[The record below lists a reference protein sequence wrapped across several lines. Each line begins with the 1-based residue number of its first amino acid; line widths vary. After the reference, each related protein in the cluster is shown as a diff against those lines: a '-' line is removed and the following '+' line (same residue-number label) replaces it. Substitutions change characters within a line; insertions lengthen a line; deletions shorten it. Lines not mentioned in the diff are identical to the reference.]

1 MRKTL
6 ATLAVLAAGAVT
18 LGTVASPAS
27 ADDPNVTYLQGGT
40 MSASRI
46 LSCQTQYKT
55 GVYGQY
61 GAWGYFIDGCTVKL
75 DCPVNTGLYN
85 TRYCDILSYS
95 FIDTKNHRGDR
106 VTMNSRIRRFD
117 AAGNTLGWQ
126 DKSCDSSSVGSA
138 DRCEV
143 NDTSWISPGQSATVQ
158 CNGVRQWRLYDG
170 NSAKDYC
177 SIQLRYR

>member
-1 MRKTL
+1 MRKTF
-6 ATLAVLAAGAVT
+6 ATLAVLAAGAVAF
-18 LGTVASPAS
+18 GTAASPAS

-40 MSASRI
+40 MSASRT

-75 DCPVNTGLYN
+75 SCPVNTGLYN
-85 TRYCDILSYS
+85 TRYCDVLSYS
-95 FIDTKNHRGDR
+95 FIDTKTHRGDR
-106 VTMNSRIRRFD
+106 VTMNSRIRRLD
-117 AAGNTLGWQ
+117 AAGNTLGWS
-126 DKSCDSSSVGSA
+126 DKSCDNY

-143 NDTSWISPGQSATVQ
+143 NDSSWISPGQSATVQ

-170 NSAKDYC
+170 NLGKAYC
-177 SIQLRYR
+177 SIELRYR